1 MRKVWRLSELVER
14 FGGRAIGEADI
25 RQVAPIERAGIA
37 ELTFVTHPRYRRE
50 LELTKAAAVILNEA
64 LHDATALPRIVCANP
79 AAYFAR
85 VVALLNPE
93 PTPRPGIDPS
103 AAVHPTATVPTSAH
117 VGAHVCIGADVA
129 IGEHA
134 IIEAGCVIG
143 DGAALGADIHL
154 YPNVTIYHGCDIGAR
169 AILHSG
175 VVIGADGFG
184 LAFEDGRWLKIPQI
198 GRVVIGAD
206 VEIGANT
213 TVDRGAMDD
222 TVIGEGVKL
231 DNQIQVGHN
240 VRIGA
245 HTAIAACTGIAGS
258 TTVGRQCRIGGAVR
272 IHGHLTI
279 ADGTE
284 ISATSVITKSIDV
297 AGVYTGFYPFEAH
310 RDWLKNA
317 AHLRHLNELVKK
329 IYELEKRVDH
339 LQRHSG
345 QK

>member
-1 MRKVWRLSELVER
+1 MPKGWRLAELVER

-25 RQVAPIERAGIA
+25 MQVAPIERAGSA
-37 ELTFVTHPRYRRE
+37 ELTFVTHPRYRKE
-50 LELTKAAAVILNEA
+50 LEHTKAAAVILNEA
-64 LHDATALPRIVCANP
+64 LQDATVLPRIVCANP
-79 AAYFAR
+79 AAYFAH
-85 VVALLNPE
+85 VAALFNPE
-93 PTPRPGIDPS
+93 PAARPGIDPS
-103 AAVHPTATVPTSAH
+103 AVLHPTAMVAASAQ
-117 VGAHVCIGADVA
+117 VGAHVYIGADVTV
-129 IGEHA
+129 GEHA
-134 IIEAGCVIG
+134 VIEAGCVIG
-143 DGAALGADIHL
+143 DRAVLGAGIRL
-154 YPNVTIYHGCDIGAR
+154 YPNVTVYHGCHIGAR

-184 LAFEDGRWLKIPQI
+184 LALEDGRWLKIPQI

-231 DNQIQVGHN
+231 DNQIQIGHN

-258 TTVGRQCRIGGAVR
+258 TTIGRQCQIGGAVR
-272 IHGHLTI
+272 IIGHLNI
-279 ADGTE
+279 ADRTE
-284 ISATSVITKSIDV
+284 ISAACVITKSIDV
-297 AGVYTGFYPFEAH
+297 AGVYAGFYPFEAH

-317 AHLRHLNELVKK
+317 AHLRHLNELVKR
-329 IYELEKRVDH
+329 IRELESRVDH
-339 LQRHSG
+339 LQGG